1 LSGEEDI
8 SLKILRLKKLRRMMA
23 EASKQSVPEPP
34 KPQEEPASSKL
45 LRFLTD
51 RGDEVLEA
59 AKSLDPEL
67 AERVAEVLL
76 RAIDEGKVRPP
87 ISGGELLQLFRRLG
101 LDVKISTRVAVYKKG
116 ETRDLKDFLEES
128 WRQM

>member
-67 AERVAEVLL
+67 V
-76 RAIDEGKVRPP
+76 RA
-87 ISGGELLQLFRRLG
+87 GGRG
-101 LDVKISTRVAVYKKG
+101 APKG
-116 ETRDLKDFLEES
+116 DR
-128 WRQM
+128 